1 MKRLY
6 VFADFDWLKEPRLIG
21 ELSYESL
28 RGSDSYGFCYNDEW
42 LKDYGGLFLSDDLN
56 NYPGQQYTSPG
67 KDIFGCFSDALPDR
81 WGRTLINRRE
91 QILAKEEKRP
101 VRRLSSFDYLVGIED
116 YSRMG
121 GLRFKESLDGKYI
134 NASEG
139 LRIPPLTDIRELIAA
154 SSEIEKSEEE
164 NQLPERRW
172 IEQLVQPG
180 SSLGGAR
187 PKASVIDENKIL
199 HIAKFPSRKDDYDT
213 GLWEHFS
220 HLLAKKAG
228 IHAAETRVIFTNDK
242 YHTLLSRRFDRKED
256 GKRIHF
262 ASAMTLLGLNDG
274 DNANT
279 GHGYLDIVDFILQ
292 NCTNVEDNLQEL
304 YRRVAFNICIGN
316 TDDHFRNHGFLLTAK
331 GWTLAPAYDMNP
343 TLNEYQCLLVS
354 STSNKAELGIL
365 LDTCEDYMLNRKI
378 AEKIISEVI
387 EVVKGWRE
395 MAVRLGVSKREMELF
410 VGVLD
415 ARWKDYV

>member
-21 ELSYESL
+21 ELSYEFL
-28 RGSDSYGFCYNDEW
+28 RGSDSYGFCYSDDW
-42 LKDYGGLFLSDDLN
+42 LRDYGNLFLSDDLN
-56 NYPGQQYTSPG
+56 NYPGQQYTAPG

-121 GLRFKESLDGKYI
+121 GLRFKEFLDGEYI
-134 NASEG
+134 NANEV
-139 LRIPPLTDIRELIAA
+139 LRIPPITDIRELIVA

-164 NQLPERRW
+164 NHLPERRW

-343 TLNEYQCLLVS
+343 TLNEYQSLLI
-354 STSNKAELGIL
+354 STDSNKADLSIL
-365 LDTCEDYMLNRKI
+365 RDGCEDYMLNRKT
-378 AEKIISEVI
+378 AENIVSEVVEAVKKWRELVARLDISE
-387 EVVKGWRE
+387 RE
-395 MAVRLGVSKREMELF
+395 MDIFA
-410 VGVLD
+410 GVLD
-415 ARWKDYV
+415 ERCELK

>member
-21 ELSYESL
+21 ELSYEFL
-28 RGSDSYGFCYNDEW
+28 RGSDSYGFCYSDDW
-42 LKDYGGLFLSDDLN
+42 LRDYGNLFLSDDLN
-56 NYPGQQYTSPG
+56 NYPGQQYTAPG

-121 GLRFKESLDGKYI
+121 GLRFKDSLDGEYI
-134 NASEG
+134 NASEV

-164 NQLPERRW
+164 NHLPERRW

-343 TLNEYQCLLVS
+343 TLNEYQSLLI
-354 STSNKAELGIL
+354 STDSNKADLSIL
-365 LDTCEDYMLNRKI
+365 RDGCEDYMLNRKT
-378 AEKIISEVI
+378 AENIVSEVVEAVKKWRELVARLDISE
-387 EVVKGWRE
+387 RE
-395 MAVRLGVSKREMELF
+395 MDIFA
-410 VGVLD
+410 GVLD
-415 ARWKDYV
+415 ERCELK